1 MRLELEQTFFDREDL
16 MEKAKNFLDQHADGN
31 GELSADDK
39 KSYEEM
45 EDRIC
50 NLTQII
56 SREMA
61 LDNAYR
67 AKNKQTPILY
77 PEISTANNSGKKLV
91 VNGQF
96 GVVGKEY
103 QREFLNQCRSG
114 FQTAAMTLQTLN
126 PASGGYLIPSEMHDE
141 IVTALREENVMRQ
154 ICRVIETASEHRIPI
169 QATAPSAAFVNETQA
184 ITLSSE
190 TFDQKVLNAYKLA
203 CGISVSNE
211 ILADS
216 FFDLEAHLVQEF
228 SKAIGAVEENAL
240 LNGTGVNEPKGLL
253 TEMSANSAMYQE
265 TVGANISADDL
276 VNLVYSVP
284 APYRKNAS
292 FLVNDSTLAAI
303 RKLKDSNLAYI
314 WESAL
319 ALGEPSSLLGFPI
332 YSSEHMPSITSGNI
346 AVLFGDFGKFIIGMR
361 GNLQF
366 KPLYELHALNDCTS
380 YLMIERFDGV
390 LTDSRAIRGLKIK

>member
-1 MRLELEQTFFDREDL
+1 MRFELEQTFFDREAL

-141 IVTALREENVMRQ
+141 IVAALKEENILRQ

-216 FFDLEAHLVQEF
+216 FYNLEEHLVQEF

-240 LNGTGVNEPKGLL
+240 LNGTGTGEPKGLL
-253 TEMSANSAMYQE
+253 TEMSADSSMYQE
-265 TVGANISADDL
+265 TAGANISADDL
-276 VNLVYSVP
+276 VNLVYGLP
-284 APYRKNAS
+284 APYRKNAV
-292 FLVNDSTLAAI
+292 FLVNDTTLAAI
-303 RKLKDSNLAYI
+303 RKLKDANQAYM
-314 WESAL
+314 WQNCL
-319 ALGEPSSLLGFPI
+319 ALGEPPSLLGFPI
-332 YSSEHMPSITSGNI
+332 YSSEFMPAITSGNI

-390 LTDSRAIRGLKIK
+390 LTDSRAVRGLKIK